1 MTIEAYFS
9 AKFTIS
15 IIFPN
20 KRIAVVKKNLLRDD
34 STFEIKQVITEAI
47 RDVQIAYEK
56 MERME
61 KIKAERRA
69 RLNST
74 FISKDAL
81 EANKMTL

>member
-1 MTIEAYFS
+1 
-9 AKFTIS
+9 
-15 IIFPN
+15 
-20 KRIAVVKKNLLRDD
+20 
-34 STFEIKQVITEAI
+34 
-47 RDVQIAYEK
+47 VQIAYEK

-74 FISKDAL
+74 FISRDAL